1 MMRRKL
7 FVAGIAT
14 LLVGL
19 ASAAWGA
26 FDSPEGEPPF
36 GIDFSGNPGPGYEG
50 IVTMIFDGYDDLDLT
65 AAGFSAVARLR
76 KGAELHVF
84 YERYACATADPCG
97 LCDLPGP
104 RLSVTDS
111 GPIALCLEGQIEAEV
126 VSDFG
131 LGAVDI
137 RLRNMSGFV
146 SEIDPDD
153 ASVRA
158 VAADID
164 VTAK

>member
-1 MMRRKL
+1 MRRKL
-7 FVAGIAT
+7 FLAGIAT

-36 GIDFSGNPGPGYEG
+36 GIDFAGNPGPGYEG
-50 IVTMIFDGYDDLDLT
+50 ILTMIFDGYDDLDLT

-76 KGAELHVF
+76 KGGELHVF
-84 YERYACATADPCG
+84 FERYACATADPCG
-97 LCDLPGP
+97 LCTGA
-104 RLSVTDS
+104 RLDVTQTA
-111 GPIALCLEGQIEAEV
+111 PIQLCLQDLIAAEV

-131 LGAVDI
+131 LGAVDVN
-137 RLRNMSGFV
+137 LKNMSNFV

-153 ASVRA
+153 GSVRV